1 MLLGDV
7 LARFDDE
14 AVATETVWRLGDLAL
29 AARLREQAGA
39 EGQSLGAFAAGAVR
53 RFAAEASDEQWVTL
67 MGALARAKDPGAV
80 CLRRA
85 FGHVLGL
92 AISQASRSVSSQ

>member
-7 LARFDDE
+7 LACFDDE
-14 AVATETVWRLGDLAL
+14 AVAAETISRVGDLVVT
-29 AARLREQAGA
+29 ARLCERAEA

-67 MGALARAKDPGAV
+67 MGALARAEDPGAV
-80 CLRRA
+80 CLRHA
-85 FGHVLGL
+85 FGHVLG
-92 AISQASRSVSSQ
+92 AAH

>member
-7 LARFDDE
+7 LSRFDDE
-14 AVATETVWRLGDLAL
+14 TVAAETIWRLDDLAL
-29 AARLREQAGA
+29 AARLRERADA

-67 MGALARAKDPGAV
+67 MGALARAEDPGAV
-80 CLRRA
+80 CLRHA
-85 FGHVLGL
+85 FGHVLGP
-92 AISQASRSVSSQ
+92 AH